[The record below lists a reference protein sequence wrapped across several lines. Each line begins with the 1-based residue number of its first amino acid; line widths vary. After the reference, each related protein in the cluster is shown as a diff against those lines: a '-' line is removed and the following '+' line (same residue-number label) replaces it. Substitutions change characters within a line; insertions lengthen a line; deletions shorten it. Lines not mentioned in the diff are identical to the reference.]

1 MRRIGVLTSGG
12 DAPGMNAAVRSTV
25 RTAMHLGIE
34 VFGIRRGYHGMME
47 GDVEPMDSQSVGDIL
62 QRGGTVLRTA
72 RSEEFKTDA
81 GRRRAL
87 QQLKRH
93 FIEGLVVIGGD
104 GSFRG
109 AMHLGEL
116 GVPIIGIPG
125 SIDNDIG
132 CTDYSIGFDT
142 AVNTVIDAINKIR
155 DTASSHERTYVIE
168 VMGRHS
174 GHIAVSAGLAGG
186 AEAVLIPEVAVDLDA
201 LCEKVIDT
209 HRRGKSHCIIIV
221 AEGLFDEPL
230 AGQGGPEGSAI
241 RVGRTVLEC
250 TGYETR
256 ITILGHL
263 QRGGAPT
270 ALDRTIA
277 TLLGSRAVELLASG
291 EGGKMVGYINQ
302 NVVASPFEEAVKAK
316 NPVNLDLLKLA
327 DILAGF

>member
-1 MRRIGVLTSGG
+1 
-12 DAPGMNAAVRSTV
+12 MNAAIRATV
-25 RTAMHLGIE
+25 RTALHLGIE
-34 VFGIRRGYHGMME
+34 VYGIRRGYHGMME
-47 GDVEPMDSQSVGDIL
+47 GDMEPLDSQSVGDIL
-62 QRGGTVLRTA
+62 QRGGTMLRTA
-72 RSEEFKTDA
+72 RSEEFKTEE

-87 QQLKRH
+87 QQLKRF
-93 FIEGLVVIGGD
+93 FIDGLVVIGGD

-109 AMHLGEL
+109 AMHLGEA

-142 AVNTVIDAINKIR
+142 AVNTVIEAINKIR

-174 GHIAVSAGLAGG
+174 GHIAVTAGLAGG
-186 AEAVLIPEVAVDLDA
+186 AEAVLIPEVPVNLDA
-201 LCEKVIDT
+201 LCERVIDT

-221 AEGLFDEPL
+221 AEGLFDDPSC
-230 AGQGGPEGSAI
+230 GQCGPEGSAF
-241 RVGRTVLEC
+241 RVGRTVLES
-250 TGYETR
+250 TGFETR

-277 TLLGSRAVELLASG
+277 TLLGAKAVQLLVSG
-291 EGGKMVGYINQ
+291 ERGKMVGYVNQ
-302 NVVASPFEEAVKAK
+302 QVVASPFEEAIREKK
-316 NPVNLDLLKLA
+316 PVDLALLSLA